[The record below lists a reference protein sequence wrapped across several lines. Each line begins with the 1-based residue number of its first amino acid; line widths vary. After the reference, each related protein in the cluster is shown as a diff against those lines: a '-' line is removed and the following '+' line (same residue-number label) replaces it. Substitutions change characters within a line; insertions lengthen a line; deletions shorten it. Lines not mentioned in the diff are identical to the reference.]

1 MKFAKRRRIPAFGS
15 SAFRPDFAV
24 STRHHPRQDDAMPD
38 NSRNLGDDP
47 SQPRVRE
54 QPPIAEA
61 EILYAARLQHAVTE
75 ATATPDLAS
84 GPAALPGF
92 PTPLTRIVT
101 DPETLAETGPIALVI
116 CSLDTSTKALEAPLG
131 VARLHI
137 PPIHAS
143 RPLTSPGILT
153 PTSLSDSHHD
163 HDHLYL
169 LSDGG
174 VAVLFPLHP
183 LRDALVTSTAREA
196 VVGRPLHPAVEIF
209 RTIQTSVPSA
219 REHLRIATT
228 APRHYLVAVSRPLP
242 LAARDP
248 RRRLADAGDQYRT
261 TCLGTHSSR
270 RTIERG
276 TTIRGR
282 KPGLLRQ
289 ELDEHL
295 SRPSGRGGLIAC
307 HLGDYHPSQ
316 HPARTVLKSICRREA
331 ISVAHTVSPYNTGGR
346 GNWGGQQQ
354 YSPQSQYPPQF
365 PPNGY
370 APTAPAAHFQGSQ
383 ANSPP
388 VGTPTGPSH
397 QFSQSPYR
405 GGYRGSSSGGYR
417 GNSAGSGA
425 GRGASRGGFKSGHWG
440 SSGSGSRAASSQP
453 EDAGSGRATP
463 QAGSSIGDQ
472 GSSHGEAGTHENE
485 NPFRPPK
492 EFQVEDTAM
501 DEGNDEEPMP
511 APATRPPPTGPAAEK
526 KISFALKSTP
536 KAPVTA
542 PKFEISSKFNAP
554 TKKDPPKESIR
565 HDPRDRDSRDARES
579 RDHRDNRDNR
589 DNRDHRDH
597 RDSRDIKGSRDHRE
611 HAPQKHVT
619 DGRDLPRNVP
629 TEPRAAK
636 EQQRR
641 QEQQKPREPREPR
654 VRMVKKKMK
663 RLKEKP
669 VLPDHL
675 AASDSVYFR
684 KPGNES
690 VIGAG
695 TYGKVFKA
703 LHVYT
708 KKLVALKRIR
718 MEGERDGFPVTAV
731 REIKLLQSLKHINI
745 VALLEVMVEKN
756 ECYMVFEYMS
766 HDLTGILN
774 HPTFKLEAAHR
785 KHLSKQ
791 LFEGLDYLHQR
802 GVLHR
807 DIKAANILVSSD
819 GILKLADFGLA
830 RFYAKRH
837 QLDYTNRVI
846 TIWYRSPELLLGE
859 TQYSPAVDIWSAACV
874 MIEIFTRRAV
884 FPGDG
889 GEISQLDK
897 IYSVLGTPHKSSWPG
912 LTDMPWFELLRPGV
926 RKPNVFAEQY
936 EDKLPPAAFKL
947 MSEMLQYDPLKRPT
961 AAHVLEHPYFTTE
974 SPAPRQAVELQHV
987 DGDWHEFE
995 SKALRRENERKDR
1008 EARKAAEKG
1017 SGSTSKDNKDSR
1029 KRPPEAS
1036 DANRETK
1043 RQHVEEPAEAASGAS
1058 EVIPSKKA

>member
-1 MKFAKRRRIPAFGS
+1 
-15 SAFRPDFAV
+15 
-24 STRHHPRQDDAMPD
+24 
-38 NSRNLGDDP
+38 
-47 SQPRVRE
+47 
-54 QPPIAEA
+54 
-61 EILYAARLQHAVTE
+61 
-75 ATATPDLAS
+75 
-84 GPAALPGF
+84 
-92 PTPLTRIVT
+92 
-101 DPETLAETGPIALVI
+101 
-116 CSLDTSTKALEAPLG
+116 
-131 VARLHI
+131 
-137 PPIHAS
+137 
-143 RPLTSPGILT
+143 
-153 PTSLSDSHHD
+153 
-163 HDHLYL
+163 
-169 LSDGG
+169 
-174 VAVLFPLHP
+174 
-183 LRDALVTSTAREA
+183 
-196 VVGRPLHPAVEIF
+196 
-209 RTIQTSVPSA
+209 
-219 REHLRIATT
+219 
-228 APRHYLVAVSRPLP
+228 
-242 LAARDP
+242 
-248 RRRLADAGDQYRT
+248 
-261 TCLGTHSSR
+261 
-270 RTIERG
+270 
-276 TTIRGR
+276 
-282 KPGLLRQ
+282 
-289 ELDEHL
+289 
-295 SRPSGRGGLIAC
+295 
-307 HLGDYHPSQ
+307 
-316 HPARTVLKSICRREA
+316 
-331 ISVAHTVSPYNTGGR
+331 
-346 GNWGGQQQ
+346 
-354 YSPQSQYPPQF
+354 
-365 PPNGY
+365 
-370 APTAPAAHFQGSQ
+370 
-383 ANSPP
+383 
-388 VGTPTGPSH
+388 
-397 QFSQSPYR
+397 
-405 GGYRGSSSGGYR
+405 
-417 GNSAGSGA
+417 
-425 GRGASRGGFKSGHWG
+425 
-440 SSGSGSRAASSQP
+440 
-453 EDAGSGRATP
+453 
-463 QAGSSIGDQ
+463 
-472 GSSHGEAGTHENE
+472 
-485 NPFRPPK
+485 
-492 EFQVEDTAM
+492 M

-554 TKKDPPKESIR
+554 TKKDPPKESNR

-961 AAHVLEHPYFTTE
+961 AAQVLEHPYFTTE

-1043 RQHVEEPAEAASGAS
+1043 RQHVEKPAEAASGAS